1 MFSSR
6 VFKDAMNLRNL
17 DIRYFKSGLDRS
29 VNLFSMVN
37 SSRVERL
44 YLSHASF
51 TEVDQSYLVDAIR
64 NKWTSSLIELDLSW
78 SNISSNYIQSIFD
91 SFENSPSCKL
101 KALNMTGTCVE
112 TNMIK

>member
-1 MFSSR
+1 
-6 VFKDAMNLRNL
+6 MNLKNL
-17 DIRYFKSGLDRS
+17 DIRYYKSGLDRS

-44 YLSHASF
+44 YLSHANF
-51 TEVDQSYLVDAIR
+51 TEVDQSYLADVIR
-64 NKWTSSLIELDLSW
+64 NKWTSTLIELDLSW

-91 SFENSPSCKL
+91 SFENSLSCKL